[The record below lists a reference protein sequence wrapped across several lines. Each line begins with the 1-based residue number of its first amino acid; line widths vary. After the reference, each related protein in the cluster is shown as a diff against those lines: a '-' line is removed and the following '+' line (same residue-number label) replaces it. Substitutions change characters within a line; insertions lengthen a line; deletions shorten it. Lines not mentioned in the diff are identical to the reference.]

1 MIENSFV
8 IVNSDGKQV
17 EVRYME
23 DGELR
28 EGPAI
33 FPARY
38 PSFAAICTYCETN
51 FGPSRKLTLTQRV
64 EVQGLFGS
72 PWPAKKLT
80 LHWKDTEQR

>member
-8 IVNSDGKQV
+8 IVSSDGKQV

-23 DGELR
+23 DQELR

-38 PSFAAICTYCETN
+38 PSFAAIITYCDTN
-51 FGPSRKLTLTQRV
+51 FGPSRKLTLTQRA
-64 EVQGLFGS
+64 EIQGLLGS
-72 PWPAKKLT
+72 PWPAKT
-80 LHWKDTEQR
+80 FMLHWKDTEHR